1 MSSVSGYSL
10 IFQQI
15 QDTKVHATPDEH
27 NTLLTV
33 HKITSRINKKKVH
46 KNELHR
52 SFIDNN
58 NLHRLRSHC
67 TGTVVAYTQCNV
79 KNTEEDYGIL
89 WNLGVILYHTTTKTA
104 IVPTLVTYDHKV
116 RNNK

>member
-15 QDTKVHATPDEH
+15 QDTKVHVTPDEH
-27 NTLLTV
+27 NTLLIV
-33 HKITSRINKKKVH
+33 NKITNRINKKKVH
-46 KNELHR
+46 ENELHR

-58 NLHRLRSHC
+58 NLHHLRSHC
-67 TGTVVAYTQCNV
+67 TGTVVAYMQCQV
-79 KNTEEDYGIL
+79 KNSEEDYGII

-104 IVPTLVTYDHKV
+104 IVPLLVTYDHKV

>member
-15 QDTKVHATPDEH
+15 QDTKVHVTPDEH

-33 HKITSRINKKKVH
+33 NKITNRVNKKKVH
-46 KNELHR
+46 ENELHR

-58 NLHRLRSHC
+58 NLHHLRSHC
-67 TGTVVAYTQCNV
+67 NGTLVAYTQCKV
-79 KNTEEDYGIL
+79 KNTEEDYGII
-89 WNLGVILYHTTTKTA
+89 WNLGVILYHTTTKSA
-104 IVPTLVTYDHKV
+104 IVPILVMYDHKV
-116 RNNK
+116 CNNN